1 MSQRFEGHNL
11 EEALNYAANALGVER
26 YRISHRVIVEK
37 RGFLGGIKRVVIE
50 AEVDE
55 NATTPV
61 PPAAT
66 LARLAETPAY
76 APARSAPAT
85 GEARATGGGRGGGGG
100 HDRGRSGG
108 GRRDRGDRSRGGHD
122 SRGGYESRG
131 GRGGNQPHGRDRG
144 HGRRLDQDDD
154 LQPGDFE
161 NAMLEDAPEQGTES
175 EAAAKAR
182 AWCGQVVR
190 LTRLDLVVRSEENE
204 QQIIVR
210 FYGTDA
216 RRLLEHHGELLD
228 AMQVLANKAL
238 VGRRLEKEIEFDCGA
253 FKARRTE
260 DLGQKA
266 RDAADRV
273 RHEGHEQLLPAMS
286 PIERRIVHLA
296 LRDDADV
303 TTESRGDGF
312 FKRVAIIQR
321 PQAEETGS
329 ES

>member
-11 EEALNYAANALGVER
+11 EEALNHAADALGVER

-55 NATTPV
+55 NATQPQPQA
-61 PPAAT
+61 PPHAE
-66 LARLAETPAY
+66 LAQTPAY
-76 APARSAPAT
+76 APARSARAPA
-85 GEARATGGGRGGGGG
+85 GGRGG
-100 HDRGRSGG
+100 GG
-108 GRRDRGDRSRGGHD
+108 GRRDRGDRSRGSHD
-122 SRGGYESRG
+122 SRSGYESRG
-131 GRGGNQPHGRDRG
+131 GRGGNQSQGRDHG
-144 HGRRLDQDDD
+144 HGRRRDQEDD

-175 EAAAKAR
+175 TAAAKAR
-182 AWCGQVVR
+182 DWCGQVVT
-190 LTRLDLVVRSEENE
+190 LTQLDLVVRTEENE

-216 RRLLEHHGELLD
+216 RRLLERHGELLD

-238 VGRRLEKEIEFDCGA
+238 VGRRVEKEIEFDCGA
-253 FKARRTE
+253 FKVRRTE

-266 RDAADRV
+266 RDVADRV
-273 RHEGHEQLLPAMS
+273 RHDGHEQLLPAMS

-296 LRDDADV
+296 LRDDAEV

-312 FKRVAIIQR
+312 FKRVAIILR
-321 PQAEETGS
+321 PQSEETGS